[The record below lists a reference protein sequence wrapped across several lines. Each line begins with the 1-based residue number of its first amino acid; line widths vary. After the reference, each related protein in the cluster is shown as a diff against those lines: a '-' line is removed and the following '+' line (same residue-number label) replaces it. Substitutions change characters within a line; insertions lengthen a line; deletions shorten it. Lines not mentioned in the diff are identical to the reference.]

1 MNEPIAPGLA
11 LRDLAASELNAAIAG
26 LAWRG
31 GRLHAGVHGA
41 RKGLRR
47 TRAILALGAAV
58 LGRGATL
65 VDRELRRINR
75 SLSTL
80 RDAQAL
86 VETLDRLSARHPDTE
101 IAQPLRRARRAA
113 AAQRAPRMREALQ
126 TDPELAATRALL
138 STLRAALLALPWAT
152 LTPLH
157 WQDAL
162 AASTDRIVKARAQV
176 HALDKNTLDNSK
188 RNESWHHWRRRM
200 RRLSQQQ
207 RACKL
212 AHLDFVAPSL
222 FDKSMTE
229 QLGATQDL
237 SLLLEHC
244 RRDSLFAKFDRSA
257 LKRYAKAALARQRK
271 RILAADRAA

>member
-1 MNEPIAPGLA
+1 MNELIAPGLV
-11 LRDLAASELNAAIAG
+11 LRDLAAAELDAAIAG

-31 GRLHAGVHGA
+31 GRLHAGVHAA
-41 RKGLRR
+41 RKALRR
-47 TRAILALGAAV
+47 TRAIIALGEAV

-86 VETLDRLSARHPDTE
+86 VETLDRLIARHPETE
-101 IAQPLRRARRAA
+101 IAQQLRRARRIA
-113 AAQRAPRMREALQ
+113 AAQRAPRARAALQ
-126 TDPELAATRALL
+126 ADPALAATRALL
-138 STLRAALLALPWAT
+138 TTLQAALRVLPWTA

-162 AASTDRIVKARAQV
+162 AASAERIVKARTRV
-176 HALDKNTLDNSK
+176 HASGRDED
-188 RNESWHHWRRRM
+188 WHYWRRRM

-222 FDKSMTE
+222 FDKSMAE
-229 QLGATQDL
+229 QLGAAQDL

-244 RRDSLFAKFDRSA
+244 RRDSPFAGHDRA
-257 LKRYAKAALARQRK
+257 VLKRYAKTALERQRK
-271 RILAADRAA
+271 RILAADQAAT